1 MRKFEWVLLLG
12 LWLFPLTGLGQP
24 RAEGAHRIRKV
35 QFPQAALELLEPF
48 TNDARSI
55 RFYREGEGDRVGFA
69 TRFRKDRLTYRV
81 DFDTAGGLV
90 LAGLSVR
97 PIDLPQEAWG
107 RIQIWQDA
115 RFSASRVRDIWQTYP
130 RLAFHTDGDTF
141 RTAFQ
146 NLLVPQL
153 RYEIVLQVRSGDT
166 RGTYRAIFD
175 SEGNF
180 LELVQ
185 VAPPN
190 HEHVLY

>member
-1 MRKFEWVLLLG
+1 MRKFEWGLLLG
-12 LWLFPLTGLGQP
+12 LWLFPLAALGQP
-24 RAEGAHRIRKV
+24 RPEGAHRIRQG
-35 QFPQAALELLEPF
+35 QFPQAALQLLEPY
-48 TNDARSI
+48 NADARSI
-55 RFYREGEGDRVGFA
+55 RFYRESNGDRVGFD

-81 DFDTAGGLV
+81 GFDAAGGLEM
-90 LAGLSVR
+90 AGFCINPV
-97 PIDLPQEAWG
+97 DLPQDAWG
-107 RIQIWQDA
+107 SIQTWQNS
-115 RFSASRVRDIWQTYP
+115 RFRSSRVRDIWQTYP
-130 RLAFHTDGDTF
+130 RSAFDTDRDTF

-153 RYEIVLQVRSGDT
+153 RYEIILKVRSGET